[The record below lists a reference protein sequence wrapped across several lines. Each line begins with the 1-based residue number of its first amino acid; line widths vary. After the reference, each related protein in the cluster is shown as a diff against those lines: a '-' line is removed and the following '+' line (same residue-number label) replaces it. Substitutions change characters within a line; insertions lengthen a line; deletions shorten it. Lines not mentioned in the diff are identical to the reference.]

1 MAMPDDRAW
10 AQLVKEHRFIE
21 FFPPHYAH
29 RGFVTFDDYVFLLT
43 KGPAI
48 VDRVNARTTKSN
60 SDGEA
65 MSKKEQLYKAFEVF
79 DPKFVMQIRE
89 SEFMDVFAD
98 KTLELDCDANEFKE
112 LLAHTGLQGYST
124 KKIVDYQKLIDYLL
138 TEDSQF
144 E

>member
-1 MAMPDDRAW
+1 M
-10 AQLVKEHRFIE
+10 
-21 FFPPHYAH
+21 
-29 RGFVTFDDYVFLLT
+29 VTVRSHTSLSSLSLSRSWNHEPNKT
-43 KGPAI
+43 
-48 VDRVNARTTKSN
+48 
-60 SDGEA
+60 GEA

-89 SEFMDVFAD
+89 SEFMEVFAD